1 MRIRPMKFTEVQRRL
16 ESAGFNIVSQK
27 GSHAKFVLKKGGAIR
42 TAVIPKHKEITVGT
56 LKSILR
62 QAGISWED
70 FEKL

>member
-1 MRIRPMKFTEVQRRL
+1 MKFTEVQRRL

-27 GSHAKFVLKKGGAIR
+27 GSHAKFVLKKGDAIR